1 MKNPYVLLLVMLFV
15 GCNAKEKIVEQ
26 QQQNLI
32 MSAITTG
39 QWKVTGYVKGGTDVT
54 ADFTG
59 YLFQFKNNYTVDA
72 IFNGTLEK
80 TGSWA
85 AAGDMQAQTMTANFS
100 NATHPLILLNGTWDI
115 VSTTWTSVDAKL
127 TVNGELRTLRLDKQ

>member
-1 MKNPYVLLLVMLFV
+1 MKNLYVLFLVLFAA
-15 GCNAKEKIVEQ
+15 GCGVKDKIVEQ

-32 MSAITTG
+32 MSAITSG

-54 ADFTG
+54 ADFSG

-72 IFNGTLEK
+72 LLNGTLEK

-85 AAGDMQAQTMTANFS
+85 AAGDMQAQTMTASFS
-100 NATHPLILLNGTWDI
+100 NATYPLILLNG
-115 VSTTWTSVDAKL
+115 
-127 TVNGELRTLRLDKQ
+127 